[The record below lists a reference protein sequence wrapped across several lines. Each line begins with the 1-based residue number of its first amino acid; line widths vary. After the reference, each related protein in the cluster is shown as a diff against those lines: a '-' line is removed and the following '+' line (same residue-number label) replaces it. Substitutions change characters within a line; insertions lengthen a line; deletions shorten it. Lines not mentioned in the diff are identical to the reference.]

1 MNILVTGAAGFVGS
15 RLIAALLGDP
25 IALPSG
31 SRVIAA
37 DRAPCPIDD
46 PRIEQRVGSIED
58 PAFADALVDAEVT
71 TIFHLAAVLSGESE
85 TDFDLGFRV
94 NVDATRRLLERCRA
108 LGTTPRF
115 VFTSTCAVFG
125 GELPPVVPEDFILRP
140 QVSYGTEKV
149 IAELLV
155 AEYSR
160 KGFVDGVACRLP
172 TVAVRPGAPNSAL
185 TSFVSGIIREPV
197 AGVPAVCP
205 VSLDLPLWISSPT
218 TVVRN
223 LIHAS
228 RIDTADLGARR
239 AFTLPGLTATAG
251 EMLDSLERF
260 AGPEA
265 RALVRHEPDDLVNR
279 IVSAWPGDF
288 DVSRQIGLGF
298 VADVDVDA
306 IVGEY
311 VRSQRPAAA

>member
-15 RLIAALLGDP
+15 RLIAALLDDP
-25 IALPSG
+25 VALPPG
-31 SRVIAA
+31 SRIIAA
-37 DRAPCPIDD
+37 DRTPCPIDD
-46 PRIEQRVGSIED
+46 ARIEQRVGSIED
-58 PAFADALVDAEVT
+58 PAFADALVDAEVGT
-71 TIFHLAAVLSGESE
+71 VFHLAAVLSGESE

-108 LGTTPRF
+108 LGPSPRF
-115 VFTSTCAVFG
+115 VFTSTCAVYG
-125 GELPPVVPEDFILRP
+125 GELPAVVPEDFILRP

-172 TVAVRPGAPNSAL
+172 TVAVRPGVPNSAL

-205 VSLDLPLWISSPT
+205 VSLDLPMWISSPT

-228 RIDTADLGARR
+228 RIDTAQLGARR
-239 AFTLPGLTATAG
+239 AFSLPGLTTTAG
-251 EMLDSLERF
+251 EMLDSLERY
-260 AGPEA
+260 AGPA
-265 RALVRHEPDDLVNR
+265 TRALVRHEPDDLVNR
-279 IVSAWPGDF
+279 IVSSWPGDF
-288 DVSRQIGLGF
+288 EVSRQLAQGF
-298 VADVDVDA
+298 AADTDVDA

-311 VRSQRPAAA
+311 VRAHRPAAA